1 VTHITLDGQSEEL
14 MGLPYWSRTLESTA
28 GQIMGLLRRGRMT
41 VDELASALG
50 LSGNAVRPHLATLER
65 DGLVQRSELRRGTS
79 KPARTYILAPEAEL
93 LFSRA
98 YAPVLT
104 QLLHVLDERL
114 DAGEF
119 DELMRDVGR
128 RLMADRPRPTGDLR
142 RRAEAASALLHE
154 LGGLARVEEHGH
166 GFVIRGYVC
175 PLAAATQ
182 RHPEACNAVESLL
195 SEFAGVPVSKCC
207 DAEDRLR
214 CCFEIGGKAQLP

>member
-1 VTHITLDGQSEEL
+1 MRVA
-14 MGLPYWSRTLESTA
+14 YWNRPVESTA
-28 GQIMGLLRRGRMT
+28 GQVMGLLRRGPMT
-41 VDELASALG
+41 VDDLAGALG

-65 DGLVQRSELRRGTS
+65 DGLVQRSELRRGIS
-79 KPARTYILAPEAEL
+79 KPARTYVLTPEAEL

-119 DELMRDVGR
+119 EEVMRDVGR
-128 RLMADRPRPTGDLR
+128 RLMADRPRPSGNLR
-142 RRAEAASALLHE
+142 QRADAAGALLHE
-154 LGGLARVEEHGH
+154 LGGLAQVEEHGG
-166 GFVIRGYVC
+166 GFLIRGYSC

-195 SEFAGVPVSKCC
+195 SEFAGVPVAKCC
-207 DAEDRLR
+207 ESDDRLR
-214 CCFEIGGKAQLP
+214 CCFEIGGRAHAT

>member
-1 VTHITLDGQSEEL
+1 MRVA
-14 MGLPYWSRTLESTA
+14 YWNRPVESTA
-28 GQIMGLLRRGRMT
+28 GQVMGLLRRGPMT
-41 VDELASALG
+41 VDDLAGALG

-65 DGLVQRSELRRGTS
+65 DGLVQRSELRRGICM
-79 KPARTYILAPEAEL
+79 PARTYVLTPEAEL

-119 DELMRDVGR
+119 EEVMRDVGR
-128 RLMADRPRPTGDLR
+128 RLMADRPRPSGNLR
-142 RRAEAASALLHE
+142 QRADAAGALLHE
-154 LGGLARVEEHGH
+154 LGGLAQVEEHGD
-166 GFVIRGYVC
+166 GFLIRGYSC

-195 SEFAGVPVSKCC
+195 SEFAGVPVAKCC
-207 DAEDRLR
+207 ESDDRLR
-214 CCFEIGGKAQLP
+214 CCFEIGGRAHAT